1 MGIPRFVPLVCAAL
15 LLACAPEKPFPFEQ
29 KNLGVAVTFPGE
41 PRQAMYPEDT
51 PFGHIQWYNFS
62 YTPAGRMD
70 LNYHVDVG
78 NLPPGDRGGD
88 TVPAA
93 LATFQAFL
101 GSRLGGPIQRTD
113 LDPARGQGFTY
124 VAPGVKTVRIEG
136 VVILKRGRLHHAQA
150 TVARADDPKL
160 RTFLDSFTVN

>member
-1 MGIPRFVPLVCAAL
+1 MGVMRCAPLVCAAL
-15 LLACAPEKPFPFEQ
+15 ILGCARDKPYPFEQ
-29 KNLGVAVTFPGE
+29 TNLGVKVTFPGE

-62 YTPAGRMD
+62 YTPGGRMD
-70 LNYHVDVG
+70 LNYHLDVG
-78 NLPPGDRGGD
+78 NLPPGDKGGD

-101 GSRLGGPIQRTD
+101 SSRLGGPIQRTD

-124 VAPGVKTVRIEG
+124 VAPGITSVRIEG

-160 RTFLDSFTVN
+160 RTFLDSFSVN

>member
-1 MGIPRFVPLVCAAL
+1 MRLPWIALAAAAL
-15 LLACAPEKPFPFEQ
+15 VLGCAPEKPYPFDQ
-29 KNLGVAVTFPGE
+29 PNLGIAVTFPGE

-51 PFGHIQWYNFS
+51 PFGPIQWYNFS
-62 YTPAGRMD
+62 YTPPGRMD

-93 LATFQAFL
+93 LATFQTFL
-101 GSRLGGPIQRTD
+101 SARLRGPIQRTD

-124 VAPGVKTVRIEG
+124 VAPGITSVRVEG

-150 TVARADDPKL
+150 TVAKAGDPRLKV
-160 RTFLDSFTVN
+160 FLDSFTVR